1 MDKKN
6 NLIDKMKNS
15 SLKVES
21 IDKENMTFHC
31 SDGNDYPLLDD
42 FTDISV
48 EELQEGL
55 DRAKDTLINLLRKF
69 E

>member
-15 SLKVES
+15 SLKVEF

-31 SDGNDYPLLDD
+31 SDGNDYPLFDD
-42 FTDISV
+42 SADISV
-48 EELQEGL
+48 EELQECL
-55 DRAKDTLINLLRKF
+55 DKAKDTVINLLQKF

>member
-21 IDKENMTFHC
+21 INKENMTFHC
-31 SDGNDYPLLDD
+31 SDGNDYPLFDD
-42 FTDISV
+42 FTNISV

-55 DRAKDTLINLLRKF
+55 DKAKDTLINLLQKF

>member
-6 NLIDKMKNS
+6 NLIDKMKES

-31 SDGNDYPLLDD
+31 SDGNDYPL
-42 FTDISV
+42 FENSRDISV
-48 EELQEGL
+48 EELQECF
-55 DRAKDTLINLLRKF
+55 DKAKDALITLLQNF

>member
-1 MDKKN
+1 MDKKT
-6 NLIDKMKNS
+6 NLINKMKES

-31 SDGNDYPLLDD
+31 SDGNDYPLFDD
-42 FTDISV
+42 SVDISM
-48 EELQEGL
+48 EELQECL
-55 DRAKDTLINLLRKF
+55 DKAKDTVINLLQKF

>member
-6 NLIDKMKNS
+6 NLIDKMKES
-15 SLKVES
+15 SLKVEFL
-21 IDKENMTFHC
+21 DKENMTFHC
-31 SDGNDYPLLDD
+31 SDGNDYPLFDNS
-42 FTDISV
+42 TDISV

-55 DRAKDTLINLLRKF
+55 DKAKDTLINLLQKF

>member
-21 IDKENMTFHC
+21 VDKENMTFHC
-31 SDGNDYPLLDD
+31 SDGNDYPLFEDSK
-42 FTDISV
+42 DISV
-48 EELQEGL
+48 EELQECL
-55 DRAKDTLINLLRKF
+55 DKAKDTLINLLQNF

>member
-21 IDKENMTFHC
+21 INKENMTFHC
-31 SDGNDYPLLDD
+31 SDGNDYPL
-42 FTDISV
+42 FGNSADISV
-48 EELQEGL
+48 EELQKGL
-55 DRAKDTLINLLRKF
+55 DEAKDTLINLLQNL

>member
-31 SDGNDYPLLDD
+31 SDGNDYPLFVDSV
-42 FTDISV
+42 DISV
-48 EELQEGL
+48 EELQECL
-55 DRAKDTLINLLRKF
+55 DKAKDTLINLLQKF